1 MLNFKHLEIGNKG
14 FTLIE
19 LVIGIA
25 LTGLLL
31 SLSFNTFY
39 FATGVSKDILLEDD
53 FLLQGR
59 FAIEY
64 IRDEVIEA
72 VEIIS
77 MDDYLPRN
85 FSYTERLP
93 FFIVKKEGNIY
104 NHIFYRLA
112 DHTLY
117 RTDFKSNIYCPI
129 DMPNNGG
136 HNFILDNIYDIQNT
150 YYDKENM
157 LLCIWIKTKNES
169 NSKEYSFTETL
180 YLKDD
185 MPKGGLK
192 WKERVLLH
200 FLF

>member
-1 MLNFKHLEIGNKG
+1 MLNFKYRGIWNNG

-25 LTGLLL
+25 LTGILL
-31 SLSFNTFY
+31 SLGFNTFY
-39 FATGVSKDILLEDD
+39 FASRVSKDISIEDD

-72 VEIIS
+72 VEIIH

-85 FSYTERLP
+85 FPYRETLP
-93 FFIVKKEGNIY
+93 FFIVKKEGDIY
-104 NHIFYRLA
+104 NHIFYRLS

-117 RTDFKSNIYCPI
+117 RTDFKSNICCPV

-157 LLCIWIKTKNES
+157 LLCIWIKSKNKT
-169 NSKEYSFTETL
+169 NNKEYSFTETL
-180 YLKDD
+180 YLRDD
-185 MPKGGLK
+185 LAKRGLN
-192 WKERVLLH
+192 
-200 FLF
+200 